1 MACSFLQPAADSP
14 LPLAVPRRMT
24 RCECAGMSFSE
35 VARLVLSEGRPVE
48 QILRATGCGQ
58 TCTGCLPDLAAYLAA
73 AAARQSPSPT
83 T

>member
-1 MACSFLQPAADSP
+1 MACTLLQPAADSP
-14 LPLAVPRRMT
+14 LPLAVPRPMT
-24 RCECAGMSFSE
+24 RCECAGVTFSE

-48 QILRATGCGQ
+48 QALRVTGCGQ

-73 AAARQSPSPT
+73 AASRPSPT